1 MPFIAKNPNSILD
14 TTEPVRIHYRV
25 LNTYTNNRTHGT
37 KVEKNVSA
45 RVMQGFAAALP
56 ICLGYVPIGLA
67 FGVLAGKTG
76 LTPAEI
82 GLMSLLVYA
91 GSSQFIGAAMLSAGA
106 GIIPIIIT
114 TFFVNL
120 RHFLMS
126 SSLSIYLGNTS
137 KKILPLYAYGI
148 TDESFA
154 VNLSKF
160 REDKWGIM
168 QALIVNH
175 TTNLTWFASTVI
187 GGISGEFIPAGAF
200 GIDYA
205 LIAMFICLLIFQLRG
220 RKYVAVALIA
230 GALSVIFSLTIPGN
244 AYIILASILAATTG
258 VILGRR
264 LEKQH
269 G

>member
-1 MPFIAKNPNSILD
+1 MHD
-14 TTEPVRIHYRV
+14 TLIKK
-25 LNTYTNNRTHGT
+25 RTGIGAPIVKGLVT
-37 KVEKNVSA
+37 
-45 RVMQGFAAALP
+45 ALP
-56 ICLGYVPIGLA
+56 VCLGYIPVGLA
-67 FGVLAGKTG
+67 FGVLAQKAG
-76 LTPAEI
+76 LTPVEI

-91 GSSQFIGAAMLSAGA
+91 GSSQFIGAGMLSGGA
-106 GIIPIIIT
+106 GTIPIIIT

-126 SSLSIYLGNTS
+126 SSLSIYLGNVN

-160 REDKWGIM
+160 REGGWGIM
-168 QALIVNH
+168 PALIVNH
-175 TTNLTWFASTVI
+175 ATNLTWAVSTVI
-187 GGISGEFIPAGAF
+187 GGVGGEFIPAGAF

-220 RKYVAVALIA
+220 RKYIAIAIIA

-244 AYIILASILAATTG
+244 AYIILASIVAATIG
-258 VILGRR
+258 VILGKR
-264 LEKQH
+264 LENRH